1 MKHEIAR
8 LIIAAGCTV
17 LMPSLGSSAFAAD
30 LAQEP
35 GHRIEANAGAG
46 AAVPASCTI
55 RLETSPSA

>member
-55 RLETSPSA
+55 R